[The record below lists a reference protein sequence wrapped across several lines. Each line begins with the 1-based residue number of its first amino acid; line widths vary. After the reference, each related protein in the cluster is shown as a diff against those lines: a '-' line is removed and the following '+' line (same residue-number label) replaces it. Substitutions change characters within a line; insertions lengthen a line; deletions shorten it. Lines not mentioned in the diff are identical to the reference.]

1 MARPIL
7 ERIDATDVTS
17 VRSSA
22 GESVGPLLSE
32 LGDRVHLPGPPGY
45 RASLARVFFPDASR
59 RHPPCVVRPHTADD
73 VAATLRRLSDCD
85 DADSFLA
92 PVIADFGSPPW
103 LTLFLSQVA
112 STALPQWAFIPLAWL
127 GFRRWMDPV
136 DGRGL
141 GISVRGA
148 VAMVIL
154 YAVILAVFANV
165 TWLEYWR
172 H

>member
-1 MARPIL
+1 MW
-7 ERIDATDVTS
+7 
-17 VRSSA
+17 
-22 GESVGPLLSE
+22 
-32 LGDRVHLPGPPGY
+32 
-45 RASLARVFFPDASR
+45 R
-59 RHPPCVVRPHTADD
+59 RRCGVYPTVM
-73 VAATLRRLSDCD
+73 TLTR
-85 DADSFLA
+85 FLA